1 MEFMVRPDVSSP
13 AAPVG
18 VRRGLTLRVMAVAA
32 VILALIL
39 AHWTYPYANGIPLV
53 ALPMAVVIAEVFIFL
68 FACTAVLFGGV
79 LLALDFGLARL
90 GLKAKR
96 HLHLI
101 NVLVIAGVF
110 AMMSFD
116 AGDED
121 HTSPYIVFSIGTVLV
136 TYRDLLLLSLG
147 VILWSA
153 VNYALATLG
162 FTEFRKSTQHDD

>member
-1 MEFMVRPDVSSP
+1 
-13 AAPVG
+13 
-18 VRRGLTLRVMAVAA
+18 MAV
-32 VILALIL
+32 
-39 AHWTYPYANGIPLV
+39 
-53 ALPMAVVIAEVFIFL
+53 MIAEVFIFF

-96 HLHLI
+96 RLHLI

-121 HTSPYIVFSIGTVLV
+121 YTSPYIVFSIGTVLV

-147 VILWSA
+147 VILLSA

-162 FTEFRKSTQHDD
+162 FTESRKSRQHED